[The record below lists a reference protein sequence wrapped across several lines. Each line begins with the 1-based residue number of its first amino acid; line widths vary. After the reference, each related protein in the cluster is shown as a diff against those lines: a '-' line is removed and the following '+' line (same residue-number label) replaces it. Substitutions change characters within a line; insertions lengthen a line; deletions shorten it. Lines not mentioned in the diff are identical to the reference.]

1 MNRTIQFLVL
11 FGFLFAM
18 AWLVLAPANGTGWV
32 PSFTNQLGVELDN
45 EPEPDENFT
54 TLAGVIKD
62 AEKLRALGFAD
73 ARNGVRFTI
82 THKGNVDWT
91 AVVKGKEIHPCIVQ
105 VHVLDLMRI
114 LEPEKA
120 TLKLNPKR

>member
-18 AWLVLAPANGTGWV
+18 AVFVLAPAGGTGWV

-54 TLAGVIKD
+54 TLTGVIKD
-62 AEKLRALGFAD
+62 AAKLRALGFTG

-91 AVVKGKEIHPCIVQ
+91 ATVKGKEIHPCIIQ
-105 VHVLDLMRI
+105 VDVLDLKRI
-114 LEPEKA
+114 LEPYS
-120 TLKLNPKR
+120 

>member
-18 AWLVLAPANGTGWV
+18 AVFVLAPGSSGWL
-32 PSFTNQLGVELDN
+32 PSFTTQLGVELDN

-114 LEPEKA
+114 LEPEKG
-120 TLKLNPKR
+120 TLKLRPKQ